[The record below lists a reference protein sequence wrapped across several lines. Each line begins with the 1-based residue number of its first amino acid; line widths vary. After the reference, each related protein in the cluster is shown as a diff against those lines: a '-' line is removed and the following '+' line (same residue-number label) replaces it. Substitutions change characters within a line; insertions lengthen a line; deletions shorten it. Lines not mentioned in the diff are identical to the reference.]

1 MDRLLIKQHRAKKL
15 IEEFS
20 DSRASVAL
28 YILCKNVIK
37 TITYKVKFNFQEFER
52 INLLFIHNR
61 INYLPPRPQHTLTR
75 QYAMNYLYNI
85 IPDASFRYMNKKISA
100 EQEIAMYYLFY
111 SL

>member
-37 TITYKVKFNFQEFER
+37 TVTYKVIFNIQEFER
-52 INLLFIHNR
+52 INSLFIHNR
-61 INYLPPRPQHTLTR
+61 INYLPPKPNRTLTR
-75 QYAMNYLYNI
+75 QNAMNYPNNI
-85 IPDASFRYMNKKISA
+85 IPDYSFRFLKEKISA
-100 EQEIAMYYLFY
+100 EQEIALYYFQFY
-111 SL
+111 S